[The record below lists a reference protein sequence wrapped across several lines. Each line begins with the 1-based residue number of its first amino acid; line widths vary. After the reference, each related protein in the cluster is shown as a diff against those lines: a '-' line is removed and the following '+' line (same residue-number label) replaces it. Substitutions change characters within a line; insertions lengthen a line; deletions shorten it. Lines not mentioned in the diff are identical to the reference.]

1 MKFLIDEC
9 LSPALV
15 KVAHE
20 AGHEAYHVAH
30 HGWGGLTD
38 VQLRTHLLDQ
48 DLILVTNNRSDF
60 LALLGAVEL
69 HPGLIIILE
78 NVRRVE
84 QVACFGRALGAIRGQ
99 AELINRVVEVDGR
112 QQVTIYD
119 LPTS

>member
-15 KVAHE
+15 NVAHG

-48 DLILVTNNRSDF
+48 DLVLVTNNRSDF

-69 HPGLIIILE
+69 HPGLIVILE
-78 NVRRVE
+78 NVRRDE
-84 QVACFGRALGAIRGQ
+84 QVKCFRSVLGAIRDQG
-99 AELINRVVEVDGR
+99 ELINRVAEVDGR
-112 QQVTIYD
+112 RKVRVYD
-119 LPTS
+119 LRAS